1 MNFPLRLLSLGSW
14 IEALPRL
21 FVEVVGSELIE
32 FGMKGMQTTK
42 DASGFQ
48 VTQLTAINVAK
59 AVTILC
65 LITLA
70 IIYGVHDQRQVIY
83 LCLHVSYC
91 LWWMVEQWLFPLRRE
106 QIFTEKVGLPIFI
119 VVLLFVGVF
128 YALPGYFAFTNP
140 HPITYLTIAIAL
152 PLYIFGSL
160 INTGADVQKM
170 VAKDMGVGLVKE
182 GVWRSVRHVNY
193 LGDLMRYTSFSI
205 VAGSLW
211 AFLLPGVIT
220 LLYLQRINQKE
231 KSMAAKYPDF
241 ATYQESSSRLLP
253 WIW

>member
-1 MNFPLRLLSLGSW
+1 M
-14 IEALPRL
+14 ETA
-21 FVEVVGSELIE
+21 
-32 FGMKGMQTTK
+32 TK
-42 DASGFQ
+42 SSGFQ

-59 AVTILC
+59 IVTIIC

-70 IIYGVHDQRQVIY
+70 LIYGVNEERQVIY
-83 LCLHVSYC
+83 LCLHISYC
-91 LWWMVEQWLFPLRRE
+91 IWWLLEQWLFSQRR
-106 QIFTEKVGLPIFI
+106 QQLFTDKVGILTFI
-119 VVLLFVGVF
+119 IVLLFVGVF
-128 YALPGYFAFTNP
+128 YSLPGYLAFTNP
-140 HPITYLTIAIAL
+140 NPISYLTVAITL

-170 VAKDMGVGLVKE
+170 VAKSKESGLVKD
-182 GVWRSVRHVNY
+182 GIWRSVRHVNY

-205 VAGSLW
+205 IAGSWW

-231 KSMAAKYPDF
+231 EAMAAKYPDF
-241 ATYQESSSRLLP
+241 AAYQQNSSRLLP